1 MTLSFVRRA
10 VAEVMAQKV
19 IRIGRVVMR
28 AKNTVVLNP
37 PPNFHAPH
45 VGTRIKREI
54 KSPFEK
60 VSLPGPSAG
69 SGGLF
74 IAGDLDR

>member
-1 MTLSFVRRA
+1 MTLSFARGA
-10 VAEVMAQKV
+10 VEEAMVQKA
-19 IRIGRVVMR
+19 IRIGRVVMS

-37 PPNFHAPH
+37 PPNFHAIH
-45 VGTRIKREI
+45 VGTRTKREI

-69 SGGLF
+69 SGGLL
-74 IAGDLDR
+74 IAGD